1 MTDLVDSV
9 ILGFAFLSAKHIVAD
24 FFLQTPYQFQNKGIY
39 GHPGGL
45 LHSSIHAVLTLPL
58 FFILV
63 PTTAL
68 LAIAVVIGEFVI
80 HYHTDWF
87 KEQIVQRN
95 ALTPQ
100 DFAFWQAF
108 GVDQL
113 VHLLTYVAMIAV
125 LTR

>member
-1 MTDLVDSV
+1 MPDLVDSV
-9 ILGFAFLSAKHIVAD
+9 ILGFAYLSVKHIVAD
-24 FFLQTPYQFQNKGIY
+24 FFLQTPYQFKNKGIY

-45 LHSSIHAVLTLPL
+45 LHATIHSVLTLPF

-80 HYHTDWF
+80 HYHTDWM
-87 KEQIVQRN
+87 KEQYVQR
-95 ALTPQ
+95 AGLTPQ